1 MGEINKAEIFKQ
13 RLEERFAKYGLE
25 LIFKTV
31 NAKLRGHYQYYGVTD
46 NTREVKNYLTQTKR
60 LLFKWLNRRSQRR
73 SYTFDTFYN
82 GLLKTFPLL
91 EPSIKVSLFYR

>member
-31 NAKLRGHYQYYGVTD
+31 NAKLRGHYQY
-46 NTREVKNYLTQTKR
+46 
-60 LLFKWLNRRSQRR
+60 
-73 SYTFDTFYN
+73 
-82 GLLKTFPLL
+82 
-91 EPSIKVSLFYR
+91 